1 MSERA
6 WWVGIV
12 QWTLWGVV
20 MTVMMNWLGKSRFRR
35 RREEEFGTLRH
46 PVSTLII
53 GLACFGLFGALTI
66 FSATTTNKTATWWTT
81 AAFAGFAAMSVPML
95 LDYFMVKHRLSDD
108 GLAYRKMLGTTGF
121 LRWSELKK
129 VRYGSLMKWFR
140 LETASGEVVRV
151 STMLMGLPEFAQT
164 LLKSTPA
171 DTMDT
176 GTREI
181 LEGTAEGNPPSL
193 WS

>member
-6 WWVGIV
+6 WWVGVV

-20 MTVMMNWLGKSRFRR
+20 MTVVMNWLGKSRFRR
-35 RREEEFGTLRH
+35 RREAEFGTLRH
-46 PVSTLII
+46 PVSTLTI
-53 GLACFGLFGALTI
+53 GLVCFGFFGALTI

-81 AAFAGFAAMSVPML
+81 AVFAGFTVMSVPML

-129 VRYGSLMKWFR
+129 VRYGSSMKWFR
-140 LETASGEVVRV
+140 LETASGEVLRV
-151 STMLMGLPEFAQT
+151 SAMLMGLPEFAQA
-164 LLKSTPA
+164 LLKSTPTDA
-171 DTMDT
+171 MDT
-176 GTREI
+176 DTLEI
-181 LEGTAEGNPPSL
+181 LEATAEGNPPSL